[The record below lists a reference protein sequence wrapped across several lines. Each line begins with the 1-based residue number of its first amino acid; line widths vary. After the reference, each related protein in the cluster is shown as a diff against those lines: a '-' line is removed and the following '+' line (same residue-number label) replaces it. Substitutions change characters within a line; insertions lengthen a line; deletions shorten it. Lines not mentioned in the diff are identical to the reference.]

1 MQCCNFETADLAF
14 LKDFEPPGWGD
25 LVPRFEHFLASPVCY
40 PLKLVTDNKMVAIGA
55 SIMHR
60 NTAWL
65 ACIIVHLDYR
75 NKGLGKL
82 ITQQLIANIDTQHY
96 KTIYLEAT
104 DLGYPV
110 YKKLG
115 FELDAE
121 YIYLKTDATFYE
133 GHTSE
138 CIVLFDKKFRSQ
150 LYALDQQVSGEQRSA
165 ALEEHITTSKI
176 YLHKCNIQGFY
187 MPTLGDGLIVANTP
201 QAGIALMKC
210 RLQTQKFAIL
220 PLDNAIA
227 IDFLKQQHFYPV
239 RIGRRLFLGEK
250 RIWQP
255 QNLYNRISGQ
265 LG

>member
-1 MQCCNFETADLAF
+1 MQFSTFETTDLAF

-25 LVPRFEHFLASPVCY
+25 LVPRFEYFLASPVCY
-40 PLKLVTDNKMVAIGA
+40 PLKLVADNKMVAIGT

-82 ITQQLIANIDTQHY
+82 ITQQLIANIDTKRY
-96 KTIYLEAT
+96 ETIYLDAT

-121 YIYLKTDATFYE
+121 YAHLKTDIAFYE

-138 CIVLFDKKFRSQ
+138 CVVSFDEKFRSQ
-150 LYALDQQVSGEQRSA
+150 LYALDQQVSGEGRSVV
-165 ALEEHITTSKI
+165 LDEHIAASKI
-176 YLHKCNIQGFY
+176 YLHKASLQGFY
-187 MPTLGDGLIVANTP
+187 MPTLGDGLIVAHTP
-201 QAGIALMKC
+201 YAGIELMKC

-227 IDFLKQQHFYPV
+227 IDFLEKQHFYPV
-239 RIGRRLFLGEK
+239 RIGRRMFLGKK
-250 RIWQP
+250 RTWQP